1 MNDVQFFWK
10 EDLDNGSF
18 ADWNQR
24 LASIIFQ
31 EGVGSI
37 NDKVERICHISH
49 TIMDQLNVDKQF
61 RDIVD
66 RAAHRSKADLVSN
79 MVIELPS
86 LQGIMGGYYA
96 LLFKEEYDVSIAI
109 RDHYKP
115 RFDGDQM
122 PESLHGVVIS
132 IADRID
138 TMIAC
143 FENDAIPT
151 GSRDPWGIRRSM
163 IGITRM
169 IINYQLP
176 LDLET
181 LLEDATLTLSKSTG
195 DNTQKCR
202 DFFCKEN

>member
-1 MNDVQFFWK
+1 MLTECLKKHQKAFTVTDQNELKNECYVVVDSLTTQNEKNIIEGNKKVMLSRLNDVQFFWK

-86 LQGIMGGYYA
+86 QGIMGGYYA
-96 LLFKEEYDVSIAI
+96 LLLKKNTTFPLQLEI
-109 RDHYKP
+109 
-115 RFDGDQM
+115 
-122 PESLHGVVIS
+122 
-132 IADRID
+132 
-138 TMIAC
+138 
-143 FENDAIPT
+143 
-151 GSRDPWGIRRSM
+151 
-163 IGITRM
+163 IT
-169 IINYQLP
+169 N
-176 LDLET
+176 LDLMEIKCLKVCMV
-181 LLEDATLTLSKSTG
+181 LLFLS
-195 DNTQKCR
+195 QI
-202 DFFCKEN
+202 ELIP

>member
-1 MNDVQFFWK
+1 
-10 EDLDNGSF
+10 
-18 ADWNQR
+18 
-24 LASIIFQ
+24 
-31 EGVGSI
+31 
-37 NDKVERICHISH
+37 
-49 TIMDQLNVDKQF
+49 
-61 RDIVD
+61 
-66 RAAHRSKADLVSN
+66 
-79 MVIELPS
+79 
-86 LQGIMGGYYA
+86 
-96 LLFKEEYDVSIAI
+96 
-109 RDHYKP
+109 
-115 RFDGDQM
+115 M

-151 GSRDPWGIRRSM
+151 DSRDPWGIRRSM

-195 DNTQKCR
+195 DNTQKMS
-202 DFFCKEN
+202 